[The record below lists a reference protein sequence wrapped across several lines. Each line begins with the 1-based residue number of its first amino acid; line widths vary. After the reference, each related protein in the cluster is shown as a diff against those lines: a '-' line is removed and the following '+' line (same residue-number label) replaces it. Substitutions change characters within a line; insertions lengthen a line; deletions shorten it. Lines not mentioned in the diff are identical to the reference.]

1 MQSRPDVMI
10 IDTDRKRIKSLR
22 RILKDARREVSIDEV
37 TELKKVREAI
47 VTRRPT
53 LVLLHS
59 AFPYLEAD
67 GTGLMELIQ
76 EDFRNTKTGVMLVL
90 PISGSALYR
99 SGYQE
104 GMEYLEL
111 ADDLLTTDFT
121 SDMVQGVV
129 CDYLDRRAAAA
140 QEAEAEVTAGAPE
153 FAFTTKS
160 V

>member
-10 IDTDRKRIKSLR
+10 IDTDRKRIKALR
-22 RILKDARREVSIDEV
+22 RILREARRDAAIEEV
-37 TELKKVREAI
+37 TELKKVRQAI
-47 VTRRPT
+47 LTRRPT

-90 PISGSALYR
+90 PISGSVLYR

-104 GMEYLEL
+104 GMEFLEM

-121 SDMVQGVV
+121 SDMIQSVV
-129 CDYLDRRAAAA
+129 FDYLDRRAAA
-140 QEAEAEVTAGAPE
+140 QEAEAEATAGEPE
-153 FAFTTKS
+153 FAFISKS